1 MIPHDL
7 AARLRLLSESA
18 VQPISATSAIHDDL
32 PQFHP
37 GHRFTARIESL
48 LPDGSF
54 RAAVEGRP
62 IVLSLP
68 QPARPG
74 ETLQLVVTGRSG
86 KAIIATS
93 AEQVQQPARAL
104 ETARPVATLSR
115 AGQLISFLLDSR
127 QAAPGRDTTA
137 PVGPLLPQPSAQ
149 PAPLV
154 AALRAALNHSGLFYE
169 SHQAQWVAGRLP
181 VSELLKEPQGRHSI
195 PGGLAD
201 GPPESQHAARISA
214 DHGEADASEAA
225 SKAVAA
231 RAVTQPP
238 SPHTAPPADQ
248 AIEERTAPAVPGRSP
263 VASLLPPDL
272 LPIVQQQL
280 EAVATHQVAWQ
291 GPLWPGQHLHW
302 EIEEGSREP
311 GASDEDGARQ
321 WTTRLSLTL
330 PRLGD
335 IAAELTLT
343 TAGVKVELAAPPD
356 ALERLRTGQAELT
369 QSMKAAGMPV
379 LQMRMRSHG
388 EAA

>member
-18 VQPISATSAIHDDL
+18 VQPVSATSAIHDDL
-32 PQFHP
+32 PPFHP

-48 LPDGSF
+48 LPDGDF

-62 IVLSLP
+62 IKLSLS

-86 KAIIATS
+86 KAVLAAR
-93 AEQVQQPARAL
+93 AEQAQQPAQAL
-104 ETARPVATLSR
+104 QAARPPATLSR
-115 AGQLISFLLDSR
+115 AGQLISFLLDS
-127 QAAPGRDTTA
+127 QQTAPGRATA
-137 PVGPLLPQPSAQ
+137 SVGPLLPGPSAQ

-154 AALRAALNHSGLFYE
+154 TALRAALNNSGLFYE

-181 VSELLKEPQGRHSI
+181 VSELLKEPQGRHSD
-195 PGGLAD
+195 PGVLAD
-201 GPPESQHAARISA
+201 GPAESRHAAGVSG
-214 DHGEADASEAA
+214 DYGEADASESA

-231 RAVTQPP
+231 RAVAQPS
-238 SPHTAPPADQ
+238 SPYTTPPADQ
-248 AIEERTAPAVPGRSP
+248 AIEVQTAAAIRGRSP
-263 VASLLPPDL
+263 GASVLPPDL

-291 GPLWPGQHLHW
+291 GPLWPGQQLHW
-302 EIEEGSREP
+302 EIEEGGREP
-311 GASDEDGARQ
+311 GTPHEDGARQ

-330 PRLGD
+330 PQLGEV
-335 IAAELTLT
+335 AAELALT
-343 TAGVKVELAAPPD
+343 SAGVRIQIAAAADALESLRSGQVELA
-356 ALERLRTGQAELT
+356 
-369 QSMKAAGMPV
+369 QSMKAAGMPI
-379 LQMRMRSHG
+379 LEMRMRSHG